1 MIQQVFMNDDDISE
15 FVSAIPALVQQT
27 GEIGQVIINDIP
39 SITGQNRTGF
49 WDAQSICSPFF
60 GTDPAKFEI
69 RILQDGIQTYRG
81 KIKNVKSDGVSRTAE
96 VTLRSSIQEMLERG
110 CIYVSPDGGE
120 TPADAVRNIASLYKI
135 PINTA
140 SFGISAAIYNTD
152 NALVQVVA
160 IDPDASV
167 LEIIQ
172 QIADIGVAKVYAM
185 NGFLFYD
192 VFRERTSV
200 PLVQFSDN
208 PTNPDGTTLFS
219 HPVTE
224 ISERE
229 KVFGYSIQTMQGP
242 VTFGT
247 DDQQGRSISAGAD
260 SPVRIPTLQ
269 AGVIFGDLSL
279 EYLNKVQRRI
289 TFQVPKRI
297 GRELPIDA
305 AVSVEYT
312 SRDWTIT
319 TLDIIALDNSNKVF
333 SVITGLTR

>member
-1 MIQQVFMNDDDISE
+1 MSQQVLLNNEDISE
-15 FVSAIPALVQQT
+15 FVSSIPALVQQT

-39 SITGQNRTGF
+39 SFVGQNRSGF
-49 WDAQSICSPFF
+49 WDAQTASSPFF
-60 GTDPAKFEI
+60 GTDASAFEI
-69 RILQDGIQTYRG
+69 RIKQDGIETYCG
-81 KIKNVKSDGVSRTAE
+81 NIKNIKSNGAARTAE
-96 VTLRSSIQEMLERG
+96 VTLRSAIQEMLERG

-120 TPADAVRNIASLYKI
+120 TPADAVRNIATLYKI

-140 SFGISAAIYNTD
+140 SFGISAGIYSLD

-200 PLVQFSDN
+200 PLVQLSDN
-208 PTNPDGTTLFS
+208 PTNADGTTLFS

-229 KVFGYSIQTMQGP
+229 KVFGYNLQTMQGP

-247 DDQQGRSISAGAD
+247 ADQQGRSISAGAD

-269 AGVIFGDLSL
+269 AGVVFGELSL
-279 EYLNKVQRRI
+279 DYLNKVQRRI

-312 SRDWTIT
+312 SRDWAIT